1 MMTRR
6 KYKISRILSNI
17 IRSARWYNKEALSKK
32 CDFRCAPYW
41 SSKAISVSMYSVIR
55 FYLSRKTNLRKTFLR
70 KSSGCESHHVTQN
83 GYISTTQKNLKETNS
98 DFQWIISYNLYEII
112 YLHWSVS
119 LKTEIV
125 RNSAIGRMISICH
138 FWISHWISPYLIDTK
153 WSVRQKC
160 VTD

>member
-1 MMTRR
+1 MTRR

-17 IRSARWYNKEALSKK
+17 IRSARWCKKEALSKK

-70 KSSGCESHHVTQN
+70 KSSGFESHH
-83 GYISTTQKNLKETNS
+83 GYISTTQKNLRRRILISNELYSVTGQPIFIEMIFS
-98 DFQWIISYNLYEII
+98 WILSVPEFVWMWGGGSSPRTIWD
-112 YLHWSVS
+112 HWSVS

-125 RNSAIGRMISICH
+125 RNSAIGRMKSICH
-138 FWISHWISPYLIDTK
+138 F
-153 WSVRQKC
+153 
-160 VTD
+160 